1 MLHGGLVYR
10 KTLREVSGLERIEVR
25 WKSAASFF
33 TWFLPVSSEFGAT
46 RYCALT
52 MAGSPGSATIGEHSG
67 WPNRRTS
74 RSWLSSAARLEYPD
88 VFLTH
93 RLCCHRQI
101 RRSESN

>member
-10 KTLREVSGLERIEVR
+10 KTLREVSVLERMEVR
-25 WKSAASFF
+25 WKNDSSFSPRF
-33 TWFLPVSSEFGAT
+33 WLAL
-46 RYCALT
+46 RYSPT
-52 MAGSPGSATIGEHSG
+52 MAGSPGSATIREHFG

-74 RSWLSSAARLEYPD
+74 PCWWSSAARLEYPD